1 MESLVLLVVI
11 ILAIVMFS
19 GPLGILLTINPI
31 WSATLKIS
39 ALWYARRVLVTLIA
53 AVGIFVGF
61 QVLIGG
67 IPLMTSLI
75 VMSGMALNLV
85 AIKLEYQIGTLNKRA
100 TPGTPGASELL

>member
-1 MESLVLLVVI
+1 MESLALLVVI
-11 ILAIVMFS
+11 ILAVVMFS

-39 ALWYARRVLVTLIA
+39 ALWYARRVLVTLIV

-61 QVLIGG
+61 RILIGG
-67 IPLMTSLI
+67 MPLMTSLV

-85 AIKLEYQIGTLNKRA
+85 AIKLEYQIGKVNKRA